1 MKILENAAKGFI
13 DHCKFEKNLSL
24 KTIKAYQIDLRQL
37 SEFIQRRNYSNEV
50 SKITKVELREY
61 LESIAE
67 LKPKSIK
74 RKVAT
79 FKSLFNFL
87 EFEDTIEI
95 NPFRK
100 MRINIKEQMSL
111 PKALNKNQMNN
122 IFKEVY
128 KAKSENAANN
138 CFGGFEILRNIVV
151 VELLFATGA
160 RVSEIANLK
169 DNMIDVYTGELKIL
183 GKGNKERIIHICN
196 AETLEI
202 LRNYRHSYFDRINLS
217 GGYFLVNRINKRL
230 SDQSIRGIVKHLSN
244 KAEVQIHV
252 TPHMFRHTVA
262 TLLLEND
269 VDIKYIQSILGHS
282 SIMTTQIYTHV
293 NRDKQR
299 QILDSKHPRKE
310 IFVLH

>member
-1 MKILENAAKGFI
+1 MKTLTSAVNGFI
-13 DHCKFEKNLSL
+13 EHCKFEKNLSS

-37 SEFIQRRNYSNEV
+37 FEFTQSRNFPNDV
-50 SKITKVELREY
+50 SKITKLELREY
-61 LESIAE
+61 LESIAG

-79 FKSLFNFL
+79 LKSLFNFL
-87 EFEDTIEI
+87 EFEDLIEI

-100 MRINIKEQMSL
+100 MRINIKEQKVL
-111 PKALNKNQMNN
+111 PKALNKNQMSS
-122 IFKEVY
+122 IFKTVY
-128 KAKSENAANN
+128 RTKSEKTKISE
-138 CFGGFEILRNIVV
+138 FGDFEILRNIIV
-151 VELLFATGA
+151 VELLYSTGA

-169 DNMIDVYTGELKIL
+169 DHMIDVSTGELKIL

-196 AETLEI
+196 TETLEI
-202 LRNYRHSYFDRINLS
+202 LRNYRQCYLERIILS

-230 SDQSIRGIVKHLSN
+230 SDQSIRGIIKHLSI
-244 KAEVQIHV
+244 KAEVPVHV

-282 SIMTTQIYTHV
+282 SILTTQIYTHV

-299 QILDSKHPRKE
+299 QILDTKHPRKE
-310 IFVLH
+310 ILILP